1 MLCHPPDDELIGDLT
16 APKWRPVAGG
26 PKASAKIRIES
37 KEDIRKRLGRSTD
50 AGDAVVQA
58 CSLPLLDRRA
68 PYVLLEIDQRQ
79 SDWR

>member
-1 MLCHPPDDELIGDLT
+1 MVT
-16 APKWRPVAGG
+16 AAPTARVIHQPVAGG